1 MKIINVILKFKF
13 EALNYDTPKL
23 RLIPNRY
30 GLLEWANTERGVSPP
45 QDEAAAD

>member
-23 RLIPNRY
+23 RLIPDRY
-30 GLLEWANTERGVSPP
+30 GYLEGANTERVFGPP